1 MVDPI
6 FAASYLSQVAW
17 LYQRSMDG
25 DNNDNYIVGT
35 TAGMMEKWAHPAGVR
50 GRMGNINSS
59 FPHCIVC
66 ALS

>member
-17 LYQRSMDG
+17 LYQRSMEG

-35 TAGMMEKWAHPAGVR
+35 TAGTMEQWAHPAGVR

-59 FPHCIVC
+59 LPHRIVRG
-66 ALS
+66 LS